1 MSNTHQVS
9 IMQPQEFKEI
19 PNDLWENTI
28 PYFIGLTQ
36 REAYE
41 AVRTAMELW
50 DESTTSG
57 ELLAKVASV
66 ANNQKEATYL
76 GFVIGD
82 KIANEKKRGLFR

>member
-1 MSNTHQVS
+1 
-9 IMQPQEFKEI
+9 MQPQGFKEI

-50 DESTTSG
+50 NESTTSG
-57 ELLAKVASV
+57 ELLSKVASV

-82 KIANEKKRGLFR
+82 KIARDKIANEKKRGLFR

>member
-1 MSNTHQVS
+1 MSNTQRVS
-9 IMQPQEFKEI
+9 IMLPQEFKEL

-41 AVRTAMELW
+41 ATRTARELW
-50 DESTTSG
+50 NESTTSG
-57 ELLAKVASV
+57 EVLAKVASV

-76 GFVIGD
+76 GFVIGN
-82 KIANEKKRGLFR
+82 KIAKEQERGLFG

>member
-1 MSNTHQVS
+1 MSNTQQVS
-9 IMQPQEFKEI
+9 IMLPQEFKEL

-41 AVRTAMELW
+41 AIRTARELW
-50 DESTTSG
+50 NESTTSG

-66 ANNQKEATYL
+66 ANNQQEATYL
-76 GFVIGD
+76 GFVIGNM
-82 KIANEKKRGLFR
+82 IEKGRKRGLFR

>member
-1 MSNTHQVS
+1 ML
-9 IMQPQEFKEI
+9 PQEFKEL

-41 AVRTAMELW
+41 ATRTARELW
-50 DESTTSG
+50 NESTTSG
-57 ELLAKVASV
+57 EVLAKVASV

-76 GFVIGD
+76 GFVIGN
-82 KIANEKKRGLFR
+82 KIAKEQNRGLFR